1 MSGQCSSLG
10 LSSPSGG
17 LSLSSGAEVGRQP
30 GVHSISPASNARRR
44 CPPTVR
50 TPFQTSPG
58 KEAGSSPLWFLTTML
73 YKLNSVSKIV
83 SVNCLPL
90 NDMNISQDPSFPI
103 VWVCQHSHTKVSRAS
118 GLPVE
123 QRPRQ
128 GSAATSWKQGS
139 DLDRSSH

>member
-10 LSSPSGG
+10 FFPPSGS

-30 GVHSISPASNARRR
+30 GIQASPQPRMHEGVLPLCGHLSRLLQGRKQGLPL
-44 CPPTVR
+44 C
-50 TPFQTSPG
+50 
-58 KEAGSSPLWFLTTML
+58 GSSLLCFTNL
-73 YKLNSVSKIV
+73 SVSKIA

-139 DLDRSSH
+139 DLVPSIH